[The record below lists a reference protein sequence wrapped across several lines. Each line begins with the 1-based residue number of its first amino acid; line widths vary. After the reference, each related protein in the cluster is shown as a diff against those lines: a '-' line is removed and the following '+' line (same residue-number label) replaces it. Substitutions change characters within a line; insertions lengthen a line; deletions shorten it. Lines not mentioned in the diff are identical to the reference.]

1 MNTAKITE
9 KKTDSLW
16 NYYRDKSRDPLSSNS
31 EFFKYKRSI
40 TENTYNLGV
49 GEAGY
54 DANKASKN
62 ETEVVIPIKHLSNF
76 LRTLNIPLVNCE
88 IELILVWSKNFVL
101 ADMTAR
107 AAGDNNDPPV
117 TVAPTGLEF
126 QITGTKLYVPVVTL
140 SKENDKQL
148 LEQLMS
154 GFERTLKWNKSSIF
168 NYSDAYSFATGDI
181 AVKVR
186 NAADT
191 TDIALGA
198 ITQLASKNCA
208 QFKDFRTEK

>member
-1 MNTAKITE
+1 M
-9 KKTDSLW
+9 W
-16 NYYRDKSRDPLSSNS
+16 NYYRDKSSDPLSSNS
-31 EFFKYKRSI
+31 EFVKYKRSI

-54 DANKASKN
+54 DVKKAGKN
-62 ETEVVIPIKHLSNF
+62 ETEVVIPLKLLSNF

-107 AAGDNNDPPV
+107 AAGDNNDPTV

-140 SKENDKQL
+140 SK
-148 LEQLMS
+148 
-154 GFERTLKWNKSSIF
+154 
-168 NYSDAYSFATGDI
+168 
-181 AVKVR
+181 
-186 NAADT
+186 
-191 TDIALGA
+191 
-198 ITQLASKNCA
+198 
-208 QFKDFRTEK
+208 